1 MKKCCSGLHARFEIF
16 RVHEDSKMGS
26 VKCPA
31 NKQSSISGT
40 PPQNKGAFSF
50 FFFLFL
56 IFGSNNIVANQAS
69 MTQISCQ

>member
-1 MKKCCSGLHARFEIF
+1 
-16 RVHEDSKMGS
+16 MGS

>member
-1 MKKCCSGLHARFEIF
+1 MKKYCSGLHARFEIF

-31 NKQSSISGT
+31 KKQSSIFFFFL
-40 PPQNKGAFSF
+40 FSF